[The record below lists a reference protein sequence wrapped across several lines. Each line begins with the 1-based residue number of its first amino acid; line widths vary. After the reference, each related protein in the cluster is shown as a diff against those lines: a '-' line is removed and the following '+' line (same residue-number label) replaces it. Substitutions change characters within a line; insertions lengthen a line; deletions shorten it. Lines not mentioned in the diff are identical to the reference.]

1 MKFGYARVS
10 KLEQNLDLQK
20 DALSIA
26 GCEDIIVDE
35 ISGSKTERPGLNKL
49 FDKMRSGDTL
59 IVWRLDRLG
68 RSLQH
73 LIELINKLNQK
84 GIIFKSLTENIE
96 TQTNNGKLV
105 FNIFASLAEFEKNL
119 IRERTM
125 AGLSAARLRGRI
137 GGRPK
142 INPSKIDAAIQLYNK
157 KELTVEQIC
166 KVINISRGTIY
177 KYMQ

>member
-59 IVWRLDRLG
+59 IV
-68 RSLQH
+68 
-73 LIELINKLNQK
+73 
-84 GIIFKSLTENIE
+84 
-96 TQTNNGKLV
+96 
-105 FNIFASLAEFEKNL
+105 
-119 IRERTM
+119 
-125 AGLSAARLRGRI
+125 
-137 GGRPK
+137 
-142 INPSKIDAAIQLYNK
+142 
-157 KELTVEQIC
+157 
-166 KVINISRGTIY
+166 
-177 KYMQ
+177 